1 MRDIVYEE
9 LQRLFRSYKHKVR
22 RIDQFRPKANVR
34 GRPKLRKADYTTGT
48 DLWDVFAD
56 RMQERLLN
64 ALTVGAIS
72 IHSIMAARWP
82 DKVLE
87 IDSEAIARQLQSG
100 IGTMVTRVSK
110 TIKRQVGR
118 QIVGWYNT
126 PGASMQTIVKQLM
139 PTFDLT
145 RAELIART
153 EITRLDSLV
162 TEQIAQ
168 KIEATEWWWMTLRD
182 QLVCT
187 RNLTGPDG
195 KTYAGCRALH
205 GKTFKVGQP
214 MPPDGS
220 HIGCRCKAILI
231 APVSGTSRSTEP
243 IIDLSHLTKAEWN
256 EEDHPRA
263 EDGRFGDKAGG
274 SSSVPKGQHQGVT
287 ADGLTMPEAFK
298 VNAWP
303 RDAERGK
310 NNYRLGNAMCKT
322 LSLEVEK
329 EIGADIDLK
338 AMRHA
343 GEGNR
348 KSLKIDVAGTL
359 AKKTGVEFSMVATV
373 IKTWATSSNESYNAM
388 LMQKAIADKYG
399 MEMNNFQKERIKVY
413 TDWEEALKEAEKQ
426 DVKDKTKALFRSKI
440 TDYAKSVY
448 SGALEYKKKHPISE
462 WWQCVYEAAKN
473 VEPVTNSKFIDSY
486 SPGDAYSVGKDDFTY
501 ETIASI
507 GHNEGKSPEEAV
519 AETLNDINTAI
530 DDYTYEPSHRLRNQF
545 DAGMLD
551 KVIEAMYTNT
561 QDTFK
566 QLGFSPDDEIEIY
579 RGIGGT
585 RGTYLAG
592 ETVEVHGN
600 PAESWS
606 LSPGVADGFGK
617 VILMSKVKVRNILS
631 TAMSGFGCM
640 NEIEIV
646 TLNGTKSTALV
657 VQSNQKRSAK

>member
-82 DKVLE
+82 DTVLE

-110 TIKRQVGR
+110 AIKRQVGR
-118 QIVGWYNT
+118 KIVGWYNT

-243 IIDLSHLTKAEWN
+243 IIDLSHLTKADF
-256 EEDHPRA
+256 EEDKHPRD
-263 EDGRFGDKAGG
+263 EDGKFTDKGSGAG
-274 SSSVPKGQHQGVT
+274 K
-287 ADGLTMPEAFK
+287 
-298 VNAWP
+298 
-303 RDAERGK
+303 
-310 NNYRLGNAMCKT
+310 KT
-322 LSLEVEK
+322 LSDWYKPPKNSENY
-329 EIGADIDLK
+329 GAWLNERFDFK
-338 AMRHA
+338 H
-343 GEGNR
+343 
-348 KSLKIDVAGTL
+348 KIDEWGLYESNNTISIRDSYVVNDKRTLKNNASLRDGNPPTNWAYKIDTLMTTTMREDGILYRAALLDEKTINKMVEAGGFIDRGFMSTAGDRETAEIYASIRENQFKNKIPCIFTL
-359 AKKTGVEFSMVATV
+359 
-373 IKTWATSSNESYNAM
+373 
-388 LMQKAIADKYG
+388 
-399 MEMNNFQKERIKVY
+399 
-413 TDWEEALKEAEKQ
+413 
-426 DVKDKTKALFRSKI
+426 KTKAGQNIGIMDIGEFVLPRDTKIVIHGSKMKDGKCEI
-440 TDYAKSVY
+440 DGSV
-448 SGALEYKKKHPISE
+448 E
-462 WWQCVYEAAKN
+462 
-473 VEPVTNSKFIDSY
+473 
-486 SPGDAYSVGKDDFTY
+486 
-501 ETIASI
+501 
-507 GHNEGKSPEEAV
+507 
-519 AETLNDINTAI
+519 
-530 DDYTYEPSHRLRNQF
+530 
-545 DAGMLD
+545 
-551 KVIEAMYTNT
+551 
-561 QDTFK
+561 
-566 QLGFSPDDEIEIY
+566 
-579 RGIGGT
+579 
-585 RGTYLAG
+585 
-592 ETVEVHGN
+592 
-600 PAESWS
+600 
-606 LSPGVADGFGK
+606 
-617 VILMSKVKVRNILS
+617 
-631 TAMSGFGCM
+631 
-640 NEIEIV
+640 
-646 TLNGTKSTALV
+646 
-657 VQSNQKRSAK
+657 